1 MSARLI
7 VDGKAIVNRMSRRQF
22 RRAIILPAGLTR
34 SVRPVSDSL
43 LVRIKTL
50 LPALL
55 FCV

>member
-1 MSARLI
+1 MSGRLI
-7 VDGKAIVNRMSRRQF
+7 MDSKAVVNRMSRRQF
-22 RRAIILPAGLTR
+22 RRVILAAGLTR
-34 SVRPVSDSL
+34 SVRPVSDNL